1 MGISLGSSYL
11 EFSEASGLVCLFPSL
26 GMEVF
31 SHYLNNFSD
40 PFSILF
46 LRMFFSS
53 QLYFGESHCLG
64 LQLTDVFCSVWFL
77 IPLVYYSVRYCIL
90 QMCDFCFAL
99 SYVYSL
105 LKFSLCSFIS
115 LPTAVSL
122 FMTMALDSLS
132 YRSLTFLLLMSFSE
146 VLSHSFVW
154 NMFLSFLILLNSL
167 HVSIYQAKELLI
179 SVLNE
184 RLCVVNESSLS
195 TLP

>member
-1 MGISLGSSYL
+1 MGSSYL
-11 EFSEASGLVCLFPSL
+11 KFSEVSGLVCLFLSL
-26 GMEVF
+26 GREVF

-40 PFSILF
+40 PFSIRF

-53 QLYFGESHCLG
+53 QLYSGESHCLG
-64 LQLTDVFCSVWFL
+64 LQLTDLFCFIQSGFL
-77 IPLVYYSVRYCIL
+77 IPLVYYSVSYCIL
-90 QMCDFCFAL
+90 QMCDFCLVL

-132 YRSLTFLLLMSFSE
+132 YRSLTFLQLMSFSE
-146 VLSHSFVW
+146 VLSHFFVW
-154 NMFLSFLILLNSL
+154 NMFLSFLILLSSL